1 MAMSLDQ
8 AAEAFRDAMRETVK
22 QHSLWY
28 LIKGVLLVIVGVLA
42 IIFPVFSSAFFVLML
57 GWLLIISGIVQG
69 ISLIGAGKVPHFWL
83 ELISVVLALLVG
95 FLLVRDPVQGM
106 HQAKTTQ
113 VIPDNDGSCDASGAV
128 LAGYQLGVNMGV
140 RGTPAIVLPDGRMIS
155 GYRPHDKLV
164 SALGIEAY

>member
-28 LIKGVLLVIVGVLA
+28 LIKGVLLVIAGVLA

-57 GWLLIISGIVQG
+57 GWLLIISGAVQG

-95 FLLVRDPVQGM
+95 FLLVRDPAQG
-106 HQAKTTQ
+106 
-113 VIPDNDGSCDASGAV
+113 
-128 LAGYQLGVNMGV
+128 GV
-140 RGTPAIVLPDGRMIS
+140 RPCGWTDRLEELTSLAAFSKREPWQDIAVTALSLSVRLRRNIFPAKRFTDWQNGTMSPAT
-155 GYRPHDKLV
+155 
-164 SALGIEAY
+164 